1 MRIAIAGIAFLYGC
15 KPFAGDTTVNKSAVA
30 RVHDKYL
37 YRHEIANLVP
47 KGTSQ
52 EDSSMII
59 KSFIDDWIK
68 QTVVLHKAEQNLL
81 DEQKNVEQKLQ
92 EYRNSLITFAYEEE
106 LVRQRL
112 DTLVTSTEIEKY
124 YTENEKNF
132 VLKNNIVKTR
142 FVKTSKKTPKTDKV
156 KAWVRSSDDKDKI
169 LLEEFCYKNALDYSL
184 SDNEWIPFDDLLK
197 RVPIKTYDK
206 EEFLRNNRFIETSDS
221 ANVYFVNIVD
231 FQVKESISPL
241 SFEKENIRELIINK
255 RKLRLIQEMQSAAV
269 EQAQKN
275 NEFEIYP

>member
-1 MRIAIAGIAFLYGC
+1 MLIAIAGIAFLCGC
-15 KPFAGDTTVNKSAVA
+15 KQFTTGDDKKKNALA
-30 RVHDKYL
+30 RVNDKYL
-37 YRHEIANLVP
+37 YKYEIANLVP
-47 KGTSQ
+47 KGSSK
-52 EDSSMII
+52 EDSIM
-59 KSFIDDWIK
+59 KVKNFIEDWVRQNVIL
-68 QTVVLHKAEQNLL
+68 QKAELNLL

-112 DTLVTSTEIEKY
+112 DTTVKEEEIEKY

-132 VLKNNIVKTR
+132 VLKSNIVKTV
-142 FVKTSKKTPKTDKV
+142 FLKTSKKTPKLDKV
-156 KAWVRSSDDKDKI
+156 KGWIRSNDEKDRQ
-169 LLEEFCYKNALDYSL
+169 LLEAFCFQNAADYSL
-184 SDNEWIPFDDLLK
+184 NDNDWMQFDDLLK

-221 ANVYFVNIVD
+221 ANVYFVNIAD
-231 FQVKESISPL
+231 FQVKESTSPL

-255 RKLRLIQEMQSAAV
+255 RKLTLIQEMQRSAF

-275 NEFEIYP
+275 NEFEIYQ